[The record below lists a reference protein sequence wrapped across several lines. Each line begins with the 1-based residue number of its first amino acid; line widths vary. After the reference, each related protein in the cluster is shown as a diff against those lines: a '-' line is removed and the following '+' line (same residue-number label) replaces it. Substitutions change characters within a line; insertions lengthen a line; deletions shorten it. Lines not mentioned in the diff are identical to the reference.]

1 MAKSQI
7 TQLATKDYHI
17 YKAQWENVCSIWWLG
32 LARYSHI
39 TNIYFDIILNKWNMR
54 RTACKKSK
62 HYLVLKSTFY
72 SNRLFFSFCAAI

>member
-17 YKAQWENVCSIWWLG
+17 YKAQWENVCSIWWLS

-39 TNIYFDIILNKWNMR
+39 TNIYFDIILNK
-54 RTACKKSK
+54 
-62 HYLVLKSTFY
+62 
-72 SNRLFFSFCAAI
+72 